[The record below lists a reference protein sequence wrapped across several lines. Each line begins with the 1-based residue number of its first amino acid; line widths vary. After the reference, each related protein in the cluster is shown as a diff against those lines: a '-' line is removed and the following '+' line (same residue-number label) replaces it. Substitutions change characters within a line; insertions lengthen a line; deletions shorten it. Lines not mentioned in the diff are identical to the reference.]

1 MPIDRRDLIFLSQI
15 PFQLSGEEHLSPRD
29 WCFYLSFNWGIHKN
43 LPPSTAQKI
52 LTLALEEK
60 ILEKEN
66 ETLTIKERIELTPLY
81 KLNINV
87 KPDELVN
94 IKPYSIK
101 SRIEFKEVELKIQQK
116 TVIKEKR
123 PPIVQF
129 KEPQKA
135 QKTSEQEIRK
145 EKSKED
151 TEVKEKQ
158 IEEETKQKT
167 KPPKKSRPEEN
178 KKAELTLDHFTK
190 K

>member
-15 PFQLSGEEHLSPRD
+15 PFQLSGEEHLSPID

-43 LPPSTAQKI
+43 LPPSIAQKI

-66 ETLTIKERIELTPLY
+66 ETITIKERMELPPLY

-87 KPDELVN
+87 RPEELVN

-101 SRIEFKEVELKIQQK
+101 SRIECKEVQLKIQQK
-116 TVIKEKR
+116 TITKEEK
-123 PPIVQF
+123 PPKVQF
-129 KEPQKA
+129 EEPPKIH
-135 QKTSEQEIRK
+135 KTSGEEIKK

-167 KPPKKSRPEEN
+167 KSSKKSKPEEN